1 MIDFEAGWWYMGTQS
16 MTQIFYMLM
25 FDNKKNFFNEH
36 QEPQNM
42 QSRDDLTEP
51 KRELCSMLSLIP
63 MDVWDQIVHGF

>member
-1 MIDFEAGWWYMGTQS
+1 MGTQS

-25 FDNKKNFFNEH
+25 FHNKKNFFNEH

-63 MDVWDQIVHGF
+63 MDV